1 MKKFSICFVLI
12 LFTYPCSVF
21 GQQAPSST
29 GEIYGTV
36 YQVDP
41 EQPVASVQIRIVE
54 TNQRATTD
62 QNGEFRF
69 SNLSPGQYTLTT
81 SASGYQPPEDV
92 VVTIDPGET
101 SQLKIYLEQVAVEL
115 DEVEVTGERA
125 ASPVGRQTL
134 SSSEIQRVPGSTGD
148 ALRALQAL
156 PSVGVANDFSGALYI
171 RGGSDEDNL
180 YYFDRVPIGYPYHFG
195 GIVSSLSSEIIER
208 IDVYAGGYGAEFG
221 VDSQAVIDIYSR
233 NKNTDGFRA
242 KLNLNVLYSEGLLE
256 GKISDQGY
264 WYFAGRRSYI
274 DLFLGSLAFDSG
286 EITAF
291 PRFWDYQLKGGYDL
305 NDKHQLS
312 LNIFAS
318 GDKFALKLDGED
330 VDQDFRGNVS
340 FGSGFEGAGIHLRS
354 RFTDRLTSFLS
365 LTRSDFQFDVQAGPE
380 ISLTIDAP
388 DYLLREDITY
398 TLNPKHQLETGVI
411 FGFETGRAVGTGNR
425 PPDEGEVDY
434 DFRLAERQ
442 TFDESVSSRRMEVY
456 LQDRYKVLPFL
467 SVALGLRVDYFSL
480 VDEFS
485 IQPRG
490 SLLLD
495 IMEGSQLQ
503 LSYGNYH
510 QVPGPPRLTQSVGN
524 PDLTTSEASHY
535 VLEFTRQVSEG
546 TEFKFAG
553 YYKDLVHL
561 VTNDEDMKYLN
572 QGVGFAQGTEV
583 FLRHRAG
590 DRFLGWGSYTYGVSK
605 RRDRPEDP
613 YRYYSFDQTHVATLA
628 ATYRLTPTWEIGL
641 KWQYRTGNPYT
652 PELGVTRVI
661 DRRNGEPI
669 YIPIYGDINSERL
682 PPYHRLDVKI
692 SKAFRFNSWEMS
704 LFLELLNA
712 YNRRNLLTYS
722 YSDDY
727 DEDEREV
734 IYYDGDEREEIY
746 QFPIIPYLG
755 ITTEF

>member
-1 MKKFSICFVLI
+1 MKKFSIFVVLI
-12 LFTYPCSVF
+12 LFIYPCVAF
-21 GQQAPSST
+21 GQGAPSST

-36 YQVDP
+36 YQVNP
-41 EQPVASVQIRIVE
+41 EQPIASVLIRIVE

-69 SNLSPGQYTLTT
+69 RNLSPGQYTLTT
-81 SASGYQPPEDV
+81 SVSGYEPPEDV
-92 VVTIDPGET
+92 AVTIEPGQTTE
-101 SQLKIYLEQVAVEL
+101 LKIYLEQVAVEL

-125 ASPVGRQTL
+125 TAPVGRQSL
-134 SSSEIQRVPGSTGD
+134 RGSEIQRVPGSTGD

-195 GIVSSLSSEIIER
+195 GFVSSLSSEIIER

-256 GKISDQGY
+256 GTISDQGF

-274 DLFLGSLAFDSG
+274 DLFLGSLSFDSG
-286 EITAF
+286 AITAF
-291 PRFWDYQLKGGYDL
+291 PRFWDYQVKGAYDL
-305 NDKHQLS
+305 NDEHQLS
-312 LNIFAS
+312 LNLFAS
-318 GDKFALKLDGED
+318 GDNFALKLDGED
-330 VDQDFRGNVS
+330 VDEDVRGNIS

-354 RFTDRLTSFLS
+354 RLTDRLTSFLS
-365 LTRSDFQFDVQAGPE
+365 LTRSDFQFDVSAGRE
-380 ISLTIDAP
+380 LSLKIDAP
-388 DYLLREDITY
+388 DYVLREDLTY
-398 TLNPKHQLETGVI
+398 TLNPKHRLESGVI
-411 FGFETGRAVGTGNR
+411 LGFEPGRATGKFIR

-434 DFRLAERQ
+434 DPRFIEKQ
-442 TFDESVSSRRMEVY
+442 EFDESVSGRRMEVY

-467 SVALGLRVDYFSL
+467 SVVLGLRVDYFNL
-480 VDEFS
+480 VDDFS

-490 SLLLD
+490 SFLLD
-495 IMEGSQLQ
+495 IMQGSQLQ
-503 LSYGNYH
+503 FSYGNYY

-524 PDLTTSEASHY
+524 PDLNTSQASHY

-553 YYKDLVHL
+553 YYKDLANL
-561 VTNDEDMKYLN
+561 VTNDDDMIYLN
-572 QGVGFAQGTEV
+572 QGAGFAQGTEV

-605 RRDRPEDP
+605 RRDRPEEP

-652 PELGVTRVI
+652 PVI
-661 DRRNGEPI
+661 DATQKTDPRNDELI
-669 YIPIYGDINSERL
+669 YVPNYAETNSGRL

-712 YNRRNLLTYS
+712 YNRRNLLDFTYN
-722 YSDDY
+722 DDY
-727 DEDEREV
+727 TEKD
-734 IYYDGDEREEIY
+734 EIY
-746 QFPIIPYLG
+746 QFPFIPYLG

>member
-1 MKKFSICFVLI
+1 MKKFSIYVLLI
-12 LFTYPCSVF
+12 LFTYPCAVF
-21 GQQAPSST
+21 GQGAPSST

-36 YQVDP
+36 YQVDT
-41 EQPVASVQIRIVE
+41 EQPVASAQVRIVE
-54 TNQRATTD
+54 TNQRITTD

-69 SNLSPGQYTLTT
+69 RNLPTGRYTLTT
-81 SASGYQPPEDV
+81 SVSGYQPPADV
-92 VVTIDPGET
+92 VVTIEPGET
-101 SQLKIYLEQVAVEL
+101 TELKIYLEQIAVEL

-195 GIVSSLSSEIIER
+195 GIVSSLSSEVIER

-233 NKNTDGFRA
+233 NKNKDGFRA

-274 DLFLGSLAFDSG
+274 DLFLGSLSFDSG

-291 PRFWDYQLKGGYDL
+291 PRFWDYQVKGGYDL

-330 VDQDFRGNVS
+330 IDQDIRGNVS

-354 RFTDRLTSFLS
+354 RLTDRLTSFLS
-365 LTRSDFQFDVQAGPE
+365 LTRSDFQFDVRAGPE

-398 TLNPKHQLETGVI
+398 NLNPKHQLESGVI
-411 FGFETGRAVGTGNR
+411 LGFETGRAVGTGNR

-434 DFRLAERQ
+434 DFRLAERR
-442 TFDESVSSRRMEVY
+442 TFDESVSSRRIEVY

-467 SVALGLRVDYFSL
+467 SVVLGLRVDYFSL
-480 VDEFS
+480 INEPS

-503 LSYGNYH
+503 FSYGNYY

-524 PDLTTSEASHY
+524 PDLTTSQASHY

-553 YYKDLVHL
+553 YYKDLANL
-561 VTNDEDMKYLN
+561 VTTDDDKIYLN

-590 DRFLGWGSYTYGVSK
+590 DRFLGWGSYTYGLSK
-605 RRDRPEDP
+605 RRDRPEEP
-613 YRYYSFDQTHVATLA
+613 YRYYSFDQTHVATVA
-628 ATYRLTPTWEIGL
+628 ATYRLTPTWEVGL

-652 PELGVTRVI
+652 PVLGAVQQADPRNDEL
-661 DRRNGEPI
+661 I
-669 YIPIYGDINSERL
+669 YIPNYAETNSARL

-712 YNRRNLLTYS
+712 YNRKNLLDFS

-727 DEDEREV
+727 TEKDD
-734 IYYDGDEREEIY
+734 IY
-746 QFPIIPYLG
+746 QFPLIPYLG

>member
-1 MKKFSICFVLI
+1 MKRFSICFLLI
-12 LFTYPCSVF
+12 VFIYPCAAF

-36 YQVDP
+36 YQQDL
-41 EQPVASVQIRIVE
+41 EQPVVSAQVRIVE
-54 TNQRATTD
+54 TDQRFRTD
-62 QNGEFRF
+62 QNGEFRVP
-69 SNLSPGQYTLTT
+69 NLLPGVYTLTA
-81 SASGYQPPEDV
+81 SASGYELPENV
-92 VVTIDPGET
+92 VVTIEPGQTTE
-101 SQLKIYLEQVAVEL
+101 LKIYLEQIAVEL

-125 ASPVGRQTL
+125 AAPVGRQTL
-134 SSSEIQRVPGSTGD
+134 SGSEIQRVPGSTGD

-156 PSVGVANDFSGALYI
+156 PSIGVANDFSGALYI

-233 NKNTDGFRA
+233 NQNRDGFRA
-242 KLNLNVLYSEGLLE
+242 KFNLNVLYSEGLLE
-256 GKISDQGY
+256 GQISDQGF

-274 DLFLGSLAFDSG
+274 DLFLGSLSFDSG

-318 GDKFALKLDGED
+318 GDSFALKLDGED

-365 LTRSDFQFDVQAGPE
+365 LTRSDFQFDVSAGPE
-380 ISLTIDAP
+380 ISLAIDAP
-388 DYLLREDITY
+388 DYLLREDLTY
-398 TLNPKHQLETGVI
+398 RLNPKHQLESGVI
-411 FGFETGRAVGTGNR
+411 LGFETGRAVGTGNR

-442 TFDESVSSRRMEVY
+442 TFDESVASQRMEVY
-456 LQDRYKVLPFL
+456 LQDRYRVLPFL
-467 SVALGLRVDYFSL
+467 SVTLGLRVDYFSL
-480 VDEFS
+480 VDDFS

-490 SLLLD
+490 NLLLD

-503 LSYGNYH
+503 LSYGNYY

-524 PDLTTSEASHY
+524 PDLTTSQASHY

-553 YYKDLVHL
+553 YYKDLANL
-561 VTNDEDMKYLN
+561 VTNDDEMRYLN
-572 QGVGFAQGTEV
+572 QGAGFAQGTEV

-652 PELGVTRVI
+652 PELGVTREI

-704 LFLELLNA
+704 FFLELLNA

-727 DEDEREV
+727 DEDEREE
-734 IYYDGDEREEIY
+734 IYYNGDEREEIY

>member
-1 MKKFSICFVLI
+1 MQKFSIFLILI
-12 LFTYPCSVF
+12 LFTYPCAIF
-21 GQQAPSST
+21 GQQVPSSA

-36 YQVDP
+36 YQGDP
-41 EQPVASVQIRIVE
+41 EQPVASAQIRIVE

-69 SNLSPGQYTLTT
+69 PNLSPGKYTLTAT
-81 SASGYQPPEDV
+81 APGYQPPENV
-92 VVTIDPGET
+92 LATINPGET
-101 SQLKIYLEQVAVEL
+101 TQLKIYLERITVEL

-125 ASPVGRQTL
+125 AAPVGRQTL
-134 SSSEIQRVPGSTGD
+134 SSSEIQRVPGAVGD

-195 GIVSSLSSEIIER
+195 GIVSSLSSEVIER

-233 NKNTDGFRA
+233 NKNTDGFRT

-256 GKISDQGY
+256 GKIGDQGF
-264 WYFAGRRSYI
+264 WYAAGRRSYI

-291 PRFWDYQLKGGYDL
+291 PRFWDYQVKGGYDL
-305 NDKHQLS
+305 NEKHQLS

-318 GDKFALKLDGED
+318 GDSFALKLDGED
-330 VDQDFRGNVS
+330 VDQDIRGNVS

-354 RFTDRLTSFLS
+354 RLTDRLASFLS
-365 LTRSDFQFDVQAGPE
+365 LTRSDFQFDVRAGPE

-388 DYLLREDITY
+388 DYLLREDLTY
-398 TLNPKHQLETGVI
+398 RLNPKHQLESGVI
-411 FGFETGRAVGTGNR
+411 LGFETGRAVGTGNR

-434 DFRLAERQ
+434 DFRFVEKQ
-442 TFDESVSSRRMEVY
+442 TFDESVASRRIEVY

-467 SVALGLRVDYFSL
+467 SVVLGLRMDYFSL
-480 VDEFS
+480 VNEPS

-503 LSYGNYH
+503 FSYGSYY
-510 QVPGPPRLTQSVGN
+510 QVPGPPRLTESVGN
-524 PDLTTSEASHY
+524 PDLSTSQASHY

-553 YYKDLVHL
+553 YYKDLANL
-561 VTNDEDMKYLN
+561 VTTDDDMIYLN

-590 DRFLGWGSYTYGVSK
+590 DRFLGWGSYTYGISK

-628 ATYRLTPTWEIGL
+628 ATYRITPTWEIGL

-652 PELGVTRVI
+652 PVLGATEST
-661 DRRNGEPI
+661 DPRNGASIYLPI
-669 YIPIYGDINSERL
+669 YAETNSGRL
-682 PPYHRLDVKI
+682 PPYHRLDVKL
-692 SKAFRFNSWEMS
+692 SKAFRFKSWEMS

-712 YNRRNLLTYS
+712 YNRKNLLDYS
-722 YSDDY
+722 YSEDY
-727 DEDEREV
+727 DPDKT
-734 IYYDGDEREEIY
+734 DEIY

>member
-1 MKKFSICFVLI
+1 MRRFLIYFLFILSI
-12 LFTYPCSVF
+12 YPVIAF
-21 GQQAPSST
+21 GQQSPPP

-36 YQVDP
+36 YQRDP
-41 EQPVASVQIRIVE
+41 EQQVAPAQVRIIE

-69 SNLSPGQYTLTT
+69 RNLSAGKYTLTA
-81 SASGYQPPEDV
+81 SAPGYRLPEDV
-92 VVTIDPGET
+92 VVTIKPGEAT
-101 SQLKIYLEQVAVEL
+101 QLKIYLEQIAVIL

-125 ASPVGRQTL
+125 VPTVGRQSL
-134 SSSEIQRVPGSTGD
+134 GGAEIQRVPGAVGD

-156 PSVGVANDFSGALYI
+156 PSIGVANDFSGALYI

-195 GIVSSLSSEIIER
+195 GIVSSLSSEVIER

-256 GKISDQGY
+256 GKVGDQGF
-264 WYFAGRRSYI
+264 WYAAGRRSYI
-274 DLFLGSLAFDSG
+274 DLFLGSLSFDSG
-286 EITAF
+286 QITAF
-291 PRFWDYQLKGGYDL
+291 PRFWDYQVKGGYNF

-312 LNIFAS
+312 LNLFAS
-318 GDKFALKLDGED
+318 GDNFALKLDGED
-330 VDQDFRGNVS
+330 VDEDVRGNIS
-340 FGSGFEGAGIHLRS
+340 FGSGFEGAGVHLRS
-354 RFTDRLTSFLS
+354 RLTDRLTSFLS
-365 LTRSDFQFDVQAGPE
+365 LTRSYFQFDVNVGPE
-380 ISLTIDAP
+380 LSLKIDAP
-388 DYLLREDITY
+388 DYVLREDITY
-398 TLNPKHQLETGVI
+398 TLTPKHRLESGVI
-411 FGFETGRAVGTGNR
+411 LGLEPGRATGRFIR
-425 PPDEGEVDY
+425 PPDEGEIDY
-434 DFRLAERQ
+434 DPRFIEKQ
-442 TFDESVSSRRMEVY
+442 MFDESVLGKRMEVY
-456 LQDRYKVLPFL
+456 LQDRYQVLPFL
-467 SVALGLRVDYFSL
+467 SVVLGLRGDYFNR
-480 VDEFS
+480 VDELS

-490 SLLLD
+490 SLLFE

-503 LSYGNYH
+503 FSYGNYY

-524 PDLTTSEASHY
+524 PDLSTSQASHY

-546 TEFKFAG
+546 TVFKFAG
-553 YYKDLVHL
+553 YYKDLANL
-561 VTNDEDMKYLN
+561 VTNDDDMAYLN

-590 DRFLGWGSYTYGVSK
+590 NRFLGWGSYAYGLSK
-605 RRDRPEDP
+605 RRDRPGEP

-628 ATYRLTPTWEIGL
+628 ATYNLTPTWEIGV

-652 PELGVTRVI
+652 PVLDAILQT
-661 DRRNGEPI
+661 DPRNGESI
-669 YIPIYGDINSERL
+669 YIPIYAETNSARL
-682 PPYHRLDVKI
+682 PPYHRLDVKL
-692 SKAFRFNSWEMS
+692 SKAFRFESWEMR

-712 YNRRNLLTYS
+712 YNRKNLLDFS
-722 YSDDY
+722 YNDDY
-727 DEDEREV
+727 TEKD
-734 IYYDGDEREEIY
+734 EIY

>member
-1 MKKFSICFVLI
+1 MKKFSIFLILI
-12 LFTYPCSVF
+12 LFTYPCAASA
-21 GQQAPSST
+21 QQAPSST

-36 YQVDP
+36 YQGDP

-69 SNLSPGQYTLTT
+69 PNLSPGKYTLTAT
-81 SASGYQPPEDV
+81 ATGYQPPENV
-92 VVTIDPGET
+92 LVTINPGET
-101 SQLKIYLEQVAVEL
+101 TQLKIYLEQIAVEL

-125 ASPVGRQTL
+125 AAPVGKQTL
-134 SSSEIQRVPGSTGD
+134 SSAEIQRVPGAVGD

-171 RGGSDEDNL
+171 RGGSDDDNL

-195 GIVSSLSSEIIER
+195 GIVSSLSSEVIER

-233 NKNTDGFRA
+233 NKNTDGFRT

-256 GKISDQGY
+256 GKVGDQGF

-291 PRFWDYQLKGGYDL
+291 PRFWDYQVKGGYDL
-305 NDKHQLS
+305 NEQHQLS
-312 LNIFAS
+312 MNIFAS
-318 GDKFALKLDGED
+318 GDNFALKLDGED
-330 VDQDFRGNVS
+330 VDQDIRGNVS

-354 RFTDRLTSFLS
+354 LLTDRLTSFLS
-365 LTRSDFQFDVQAGPE
+365 LTRSDFQFDVRAGPE

-388 DYLLREDITY
+388 DYILREDLTY
-398 TLNPKHQLETGVI
+398 RLNPKHQLESGVI
-411 FGFETGRAVGTGNR
+411 LGFETGRAVGTGNR

-434 DFRLAERQ
+434 DFRFVERQ
-442 TFDESVSSRRMEVY
+442 TFDESVASRRIEVY

-467 SVALGLRVDYFSL
+467 SVVLGLRMDYFSL
-480 VDEFS
+480 VNEPS
-485 IQPRG
+485 VQPRG

-503 LSYGNYH
+503 FSYGSYY

-524 PDLTTSEASHY
+524 PDLGTSQASHY

-553 YYKDLVHL
+553 YYKDLANL
-561 VTNDEDMKYLN
+561 VTSDDEMIYLN
-572 QGVGFAQGTEV
+572 QGVGYAQGTEV

-652 PELGVTRVI
+652 PVLGATE
-661 DRRNGEPI
+661 DTDPRNGESIYLPI
-669 YIPIYGDINSERL
+669 YAETNSDRL
-682 PPYHRLDVKI
+682 PPYHRLDVKL
-692 SKAFRFNSWEMS
+692 SKAFRFKSWEMS
-704 LFLELLNA
+704 FFLELLNA
-712 YNRRNLLTYS
+712 YNRKNLLDYS
-722 YSDDY
+722 YSEDY
-727 DEDEREV
+727 DPDKT
-734 IYYDGDEREEIY
+734 DEIY

>member
-1 MKKFSICFVLI
+1 MKRFSICFLFV
-12 LFTYPCSVF
+12 LFTYPCIAF
-21 GQQAPSST
+21 GQGAPSST

-41 EQPVASVQIRIVE
+41 ERPVASVQIRIVE
-54 TNQRATTD
+54 TNQRARTD

-69 SNLSPGQYTLTT
+69 PNLSPGQYTLTA

-92 VVTIDPGET
+92 VVTIEQGET
-101 SQLKIYLEQVAVEL
+101 IQLKIYLEQVAVEL

-134 SSSEIQRVPGSTGD
+134 SSAEIQRVPGSTGD

-195 GIVSSLSSEIIER
+195 GIVSSLSSEVIER

-256 GKISDQGY
+256 GKISNQGY

-318 GDKFALKLDGED
+318 GDSFALKLDGED

-340 FGSGFEGAGIHLRS
+340 FESGFEGGGIHLRS

-365 LTRSDFQFDVQAGPE
+365 LTRSDFQFDVRAGPE

-388 DYLLREDITY
+388 DYLLREDLTY

-456 LQDRYKVLPFL
+456 LQDRYRVLPFL

-553 YYKDLVHL
+553 YYKDLAHL

-572 QGVGFAQGTEV
+572 QGVGFAQGMEV

-605 RRDRPEDP
+605 RRDRPEEP

-652 PELGVTRVI
+652 PELGVTRII

-712 YNRRNLLTYS
+712 YNRKNLLTYS

-727 DEDEREV
+727 DEDDREV

>member
-1 MKKFSICFVLI
+1 MRRFSIYFVLI
-12 LFTYPCSVF
+12 LFTYPCAAF
-21 GQQAPSST
+21 GQGAPSST

-36 YQVDP
+36 YQVNP
-41 EQPVASVQIRIVE
+41 EQPVASAQIRIIE
-54 TNQRATTD
+54 TNQRTTTD

-69 SNLSPGQYTLTT
+69 SNLPTGRYTLTT
-81 SASGYQPPEDV
+81 SASGYQPPADV
-92 VVTIDPGET
+92 VVTIEPGET
-101 SQLKIYLEQVAVEL
+101 TELKIYLEQVTVEL

-195 GIVSSLSSEIIER
+195 GIVSSLSSEVIER

-233 NKNTDGFRA
+233 NKNKDGFRA

-274 DLFLGSLAFDSG
+274 DLFLGSLSFDSG

-291 PRFWDYQLKGGYDL
+291 PRFWDYQVKGGYDL

-330 VDQDFRGNVS
+330 IDQDIRGNVS

-365 LTRSDFQFDVQAGPE
+365 LTRSDFQFDVRAGPE

-398 TLNPKHQLETGVI
+398 NLNPKHQLESGVI
-411 FGFETGRAVGTGNR
+411 LGFETGRAVGTGNR

-434 DFRLAERQ
+434 DFRFAERR
-442 TFDESVSSRRMEVY
+442 TFDESVSSRRIEVY

-467 SVALGLRVDYFSL
+467 SVVLGLRVDYFSL
-480 VDEFS
+480 INEPS

-503 LSYGNYH
+503 FSYGNYY

-524 PDLTTSEASHY
+524 PDLTTSQASHY

-553 YYKDLVHL
+553 YYKDLANL
-561 VTNDEDMKYLN
+561 VTTDDDMIYLN

-590 DRFLGWGSYTYGVSK
+590 DRFLGWGSYTYGLSK
-605 RRDRPEDP
+605 RRDRPEEP
-613 YRYYSFDQTHVATLA
+613 YRYYSFDQTHVATVA
-628 ATYRLTPTWEIGL
+628 ATYRLTPTWEVGL

-652 PELGVTRVI
+652 PVEGATQQTDPRNDEL
-661 DRRNGEPI
+661 I
-669 YIPIYGDINSERL
+669 YIPNYAETNSARL

-712 YNRRNLLTYS
+712 YNRKNLLDFS

-727 DEDEREV
+727 TEKDD
-734 IYYDGDEREEIY
+734 IY
-746 QFPIIPYLG
+746 QFPLIPYLG

>member
-1 MKKFSICFVLI
+1 MKRCSICFLLI
-12 LFTYPCSVF
+12 VFIYPCAAF
-21 GQQAPSST
+21 GQQPPSSI

-36 YQVDP
+36 YQQDP
-41 EQPVASVQIRIVE
+41 EQPVPSARIRIVE
-54 TNQRATTD
+54 TDQRIATD
-62 QNGEFRF
+62 QNGEFRVR
-69 SNLSPGQYTLTT
+69 NLPAGTYTLTI
-81 SASGYQPPEDV
+81 SASGYEPPEDV
-92 VVTIDPGET
+92 VVTIDPGQT
-101 SQLKIYLEQVAVEL
+101 TQLKIYLEGVAVEL

-125 ASPVGRQTL
+125 AAPVGRQTL

-195 GIVSSLSSEIIER
+195 GIVSSLSSEVIER

-233 NKNTDGFRA
+233 NKNRDGFRA
-242 KLNLNVLYSEGLLE
+242 KFNLNVLYSEGLLE
-256 GKISDQGY
+256 GQISDQGF

-274 DLFLGSLAFDSG
+274 DLFLGSLSFASG

-291 PRFWDYQLKGGYDL
+291 PRFWDYQVKGSYDL
-305 NDKHQLS
+305 NAKHQLS

-318 GDKFALKLDGED
+318 GDNFALKLDGED
-330 VDQDFRGNVS
+330 IDQDIRGNVS

-365 LTRSDFQFDVQAGPE
+365 LTRSDFQFDVSAGPE
-380 ISLTIDAP
+380 ISLAIDAP
-388 DYLLREDITY
+388 DYVLREDLTY
-398 TLNPKHQLETGVI
+398 RLNPKHQLESGVI
-411 FGFETGRAVGTGNR
+411 LGFETGRAVGTGNR

-434 DFRLAERQ
+434 DFRFAERQ
-442 TFDESVSSRRMEVY
+442 TFDESVSSQRIEVY

-467 SVALGLRVDYFSL
+467 SVVLGLRVDYFS
-480 VDEFS
+480 VVNEPS

-490 SLLLD
+490 SVLLD

-503 LSYGNYH
+503 FSYGNYY

-524 PDLTTSEASHY
+524 PDLSTSQASHY

-553 YYKDLVHL
+553 YYKDLANL
-561 VTNDEDMKYLN
+561 VTSDAEMKYLN

-590 DRFLGWGSYTYGVSK
+590 DRFLGWGSYTYGLSK

-652 PELGVTRVI
+652 PVEGATLDT
-661 DRRNGEPI
+661 DPRNGESIYLPI
-669 YIPIYGDINSERL
+669 YAETNSGRL
-682 PPYHRLDVKI
+682 PSYHRLDVKL
-692 SKAFRFNSWEMS
+692 SKAFQFKRWEMS
-704 LFLELLNA
+704 FFLELLNA
-712 YNRRNLLTYS
+712 YNRQNLLDFS
-722 YSDDY
+722 YNDDY
-727 DEDEREV
+727 TEKD
-734 IYYDGDEREEIY
+734 EIY

>member
-1 MKKFSICFVLI
+1 MKKFPIYFLLI
-12 LFTYPCSVF
+12 LFIYPCAAF
-21 GQQAPSST
+21 GQQAPSGT

-36 YQVDP
+36 YQRDS
-41 EQPVASVQIRIVE
+41 EQPTAFVQIRIVE
-54 TNQRATTD
+54 INQRVTTD

-69 SNLSPGQYTLTT
+69 RNLPTGTYTLTT

-92 VVTIDPGET
+92 VVIVEPGQIAE
-101 SQLKIYLEQVAVEL
+101 LKIYLEEVAVEL
-115 DEVEVTGERA
+115 EEVEVTGERA

-134 SSSEIQRVPGSTGD
+134 SSAEIQRVPGSTGD

-156 PSVGVANDFSGALYI
+156 PSVGVANDFSGALFI

-195 GIVSSLSSEIIER
+195 GIVSSLSSEVIER

-221 VDSQAVIDIYSR
+221 VDSQAVIAIYSR

-242 KLNLNVLYSEGLLE
+242 KFNLNVLYSEGLLE
-256 GKISDQGY
+256 GKISDQGF

-274 DLFLGSLAFDSG
+274 DLFLGSLSFDSG
-286 EITAF
+286 AITAF
-291 PRFWDYQLKGGYDL
+291 PRFWDYQVKGAYDL

-318 GDKFALKLDGED
+318 GDNFALKLDGED
-330 VDQDFRGNVS
+330 VDEDVRGNIS

-354 RFTDRLTSFLS
+354 RLTDRVTSFLS
-365 LTRSDFQFDVQAGPE
+365 LTRSDFQFDVSAGPE
-380 ISLTIDAP
+380 LSLKIDAP
-388 DYLLREDITY
+388 DYVLREDITY

-411 FGFETGRAVGTGNR
+411 LGLEPGSATGKFIR

-434 DFRLAERQ
+434 DPRFIEKQ
-442 TFDESVSSRRMEVY
+442 EFDESVSGRRMEVY

-467 SVALGLRVDYFSL
+467 SVVLGLRVDYFNL
-480 VDEFS
+480 VDDFS

-503 LSYGNYH
+503 FSYGNYY

-524 PDLTTSEASHY
+524 PDLSTSQASHY

-553 YYKDLVHL
+553 YYKDLANL
-561 VTNDEDMKYLN
+561 VTNDDDMIYLN
-572 QGVGFAQGTEV
+572 QGAGFAQGTEV

-590 DRFLGWGSYTYGVSK
+590 DRFLGWGSYAYGLSK
-605 RRDRPEDP
+605 RRDRPEEP

-628 ATYRLTPTWEIGL
+628 ATYRLTPTWEIGI

-652 PELGVTRVI
+652 PVEGATQKTDPRNDEL
-661 DRRNGEPI
+661 I
-669 YIPIYGDINSERL
+669 YVPNYAEINSARL
-682 PPYHRLDVKI
+682 PPYHRLDVKL

-712 YNRRNLLTYS
+712 YNRKNLLDFS
-722 YSDDY
+722 YNDDY
-727 DEDEREV
+727 TEKD
-734 IYYDGDEREEIY
+734 EIY

>member
-1 MKKFSICFVLI
+1 MKKFPIFLVLI
-12 LFTYPCSVF
+12 LFTYPCVAF
-21 GQQAPSST
+21 GQGAPSGT

-41 EQPVASVQIRIVE
+41 EQPVPSAQVRIVG
-54 TNQRATTD
+54 TNQRTTTD
-62 QNGEFRF
+62 PNGEFRF
-69 SNLSPGQYTLTT
+69 RNLPPGTYTLTA
-81 SASGYQPPEDV
+81 SRSGYNSPADI
-92 VVTIDPGET
+92 VVTVEPGET
-101 SQLKIYLEQVAVEL
+101 TQPKIYLEQIAVEL
-115 DEVEVTGERA
+115 SEVEVEGERA
-125 ASPVGRQTL
+125 AAPVGRQSL
-134 SSSEIQRVPGSTGD
+134 SSAEIQRVPGSTGD

-171 RGGSDEDNL
+171 RGGSDDDNL

-195 GIVSSLSSEIIER
+195 GIVSSLSSEVIER

-242 KLNLNVLYSEGLLE
+242 KFNLNVLYSEGLLE
-256 GKISDQGY
+256 GKISDQGF

-274 DLFLGSLAFDSG
+274 DLFLGSLVFDSG

-291 PRFWDYQLKGGYDL
+291 PRFWDYQVKGAYDL
-305 NDKHQLS
+305 NEYHQLS

-318 GDKFALKLDGED
+318 GDNFALKLDGED
-330 VDQDFRGNVS
+330 VDEDFRGNVS

-354 RFTDRLTSFLS
+354 RLTDQLTSFLS
-365 LTRSDFQFDVQAGPE
+365 LTRSDFQFDVNVGPE
-380 ISLTIDAP
+380 FALKIDAP
-388 DYLLREDITY
+388 DYVLREDLTY
-398 TLNPKHQLETGVI
+398 RLNSKHRLETGVI
-411 FGFETGRAVGTGNR
+411 LGLESGRAVGTGNR

-434 DFRLAERQ
+434 DPRFIERQ

-456 LQDRYKVLPFL
+456 LQDRYRVLPFL
-467 SVALGLRVDYFSL
+467 SVVLGLRVDYFSL
-480 VDEFS
+480 VDDFS
-485 IQPRG
+485 VQPRG

-503 LSYGNYH
+503 LSYGNYY

-524 PDLTTSEASHY
+524 PDLTTSQASHY
-535 VLEFTRQVSEG
+535 VLEFTRQVSRG

-553 YYKDLVHL
+553 YYKDLANL
-561 VTNDEDMKYLN
+561 VTTDDEMIYLN

-605 RRDRPEDP
+605 RRDRPEEP

-652 PELGVTRVI
+652 PVEGATQKIDPRNDEL
-661 DRRNGEPI
+661 I
-669 YIPIYGDINSERL
+669 YVPNYAETNSGRL
-682 PPYHRLDVKI
+682 PPYHRLDVKL

-712 YNRRNLLTYS
+712 YNRKNLLDFS
-722 YSDDY
+722 YNEDY
-727 DEDEREV
+727 TER
-734 IYYDGDEREEIY
+734 DEIY
-746 QFPIIPYLG
+746 QFPLIPYLG
-755 ITTEF
+755 LTTEF

>member
-1 MKKFSICFVLI
+1 MKKCSIFLVLI
-12 LFTYPCSVF
+12 LFTYPCVAF
-21 GQQAPSST
+21 GQETPSST

-69 SNLSPGQYTLTT
+69 RNLPAGTYTLTT
-81 SASGYQPPEDV
+81 SASGYQLSEDV
-92 VVTIDPGET
+92 VVTIEPGGT
-101 SQLKIYLEQVAVEL
+101 TQIKIYLEQVAVEL

-125 ASPVGRQTL
+125 TAPVGRQSL
-134 SSSEIQRVPGSTGD
+134 RGSEIQRVPGSVGD

-156 PSVGVANDFSGALYI
+156 PSIGVANDFSGALYI

-195 GIVSSLSSEIIER
+195 GIVSSLSSEVIER

-256 GKISDQGY
+256 GKIGDQGF
-264 WYFAGRRSYI
+264 WYAAGRRSYI
-274 DLFLGSLAFDSG
+274 DLFLGSLSFDSG
-286 EITAF
+286 AITAF
-291 PRFWDYQLKGGYDL
+291 PRFWDYQVKGAYDL

-312 LNIFAS
+312 MNLFAS
-318 GDKFALKLDGED
+318 GDNFALKLDGED
-330 VDQDFRGNVS
+330 VDEDVRGNIS

-354 RFTDRLTSFLS
+354 RLTDRLTSFLS
-365 LTRSDFQFDVQAGPE
+365 LTRSDFQFDVNVGPE
-380 ISLTIDAP
+380 LSLKIDAP
-388 DYLLREDITY
+388 DYVLREDLTY
-398 TLNPKHQLETGVI
+398 NLNPKHRLESGVI
-411 FGFETGRAVGTGNR
+411 LGIEPGRAIGKFIR

-434 DFRLAERQ
+434 DPRFLERQ
-442 TFDESVSSRRMEVY
+442 TFDESVRGRRMEVY
-456 LQDRYKVLPFL
+456 LQDRYRVLPFL
-467 SVALGLRVDYFSL
+467 SVVLGLRVDYFNL
-480 VDEFS
+480 VDDFS

-490 SLLLD
+490 SILLD

-503 LSYGNYH
+503 FSYGNYY

-524 PDLTTSEASHY
+524 PDLTTSQASHY
-535 VLEFTRQVSEG
+535 ILEFTRQVSEG

-553 YYKDLVHL
+553 YYKDLANL
-561 VTNDEDMKYLN
+561 VTNDDDVIYLN

-590 DRFLGWGSYTYGVSK
+590 DRFLGWGSYTYGLSK
-605 RRDRPEDP
+605 RRDRPEEP

-628 ATYRLTPTWEIGL
+628 ATYRLTPTWEIGV

-652 PELGVTRVI
+652 PVEGATQQT
-661 DRRNGEPI
+661 DPRNGESI
-669 YIPIYGDINSERL
+669 YIPNYVETNSGRL
-682 PPYHRLDVKI
+682 PPYHRLDVKL
-692 SKAFRFNSWEMS
+692 SKAFRFKSWEMS

-712 YNRRNLLTYS
+712 YNRKNLLNFS
-722 YSDDY
+722 YSEDY
-727 DEDEREV
+727 TEKD
-734 IYYDGDEREEIY
+734 EIY
-746 QFPIIPYLG
+746 QFPFIPYLG